1 MFERKSD
8 IHESMPEMKWS
19 TLRRWP
25 TGAGFAMLGTL
36 LVGAVGCVDPTEDL
50 NDWLSRTADA
60 RSPQAVVE
68 AGPTDAGPGDA
79 SFSNTYLMA
88 CLSSLNLDPS
98 QPFLFN
104 AVARYTP
111 AATGGGTLDFTE
123 TTLVVGAQSITQI
136 APGAPTVTVN
146 ASTVAPDGTCDV
158 HIGQT
163 LIPGSADPLGPE
175 VDFSDSDLHFQVSP
189 DDLCANLS
197 GTVVAP
203 IATTL
208 DPSMNHC
215 VLRLPTSPLPR
226 FQLADFHCP

>member
-1 MFERKSD
+1 
-8 IHESMPEMKWS
+8 MPEMKWS
-19 TLRRWP
+19 MLR
-25 TGAGFAMLGTL
+25 TGSARASLAAL
-36 LVGAVGCVDPTEDL
+36 CIPLWAAGCVDPTNDL

-68 AGPTDAGPGDA
+68 AGPTDSGPGDA

-98 QPFLFN
+98 QPFLFSTQ
-104 AVARYTP
+104 ARYTP
-111 AATGGGTLDFTE
+111 AASGGTFDFTE
-123 TTLVVGAQSITQI
+123 TTLIVGAQSVSEV
-136 APGAPTVTVN
+136 ASGAPTVTVN
-146 ASTVAPDGTCDV
+146 GSAVAADGKCDV
-158 HIGQT
+158 HIGKT

-208 DPSMNHC
+208 DPSMNIC
-215 VLRLPTSPLPR
+215 ILRSATPPIPS
-226 FQLADFHCP
+226 FQSSDFHCP

>member
-1 MFERKSD
+1 M
-8 IHESMPEMKWS
+8 
-19 TLRRWP
+19 
-25 TGAGFAMLGTL
+25 GAL
-36 LVGAVGCVDPTEDL
+36 LVGAVGCVDPTDDL

-60 RSPQAVVE
+60 RSPQVVVE
-68 AGPTDAGPGDA
+68 AGPTDSGPGDA

-88 CLSSLNLDPS
+88 CLSSLNANPS

-104 AVARYTP
+104 AVAKYTP
-111 AATGGGTLDFTE
+111 GTSGGTFDFTE
-123 TTLVVGAQSITQI
+123 TTLAVGAQSVSQL

-158 HIGQT
+158 HIGKT

-175 VDFSDSDLHFQVSP
+175 VDFSDSDLHFHVSP
-189 DDLCANLS
+189 EDLCANLS

-208 DPSMNHC
+208 DPSMNIC
-215 VLRLPTSPLPR
+215 ILRVPTSPLPM
-226 FQLADFHCP
+226 FQSADFHCP